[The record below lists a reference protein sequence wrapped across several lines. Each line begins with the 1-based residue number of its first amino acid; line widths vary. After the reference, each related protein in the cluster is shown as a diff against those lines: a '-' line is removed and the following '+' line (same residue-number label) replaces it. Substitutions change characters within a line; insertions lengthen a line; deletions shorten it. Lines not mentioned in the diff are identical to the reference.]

1 MNHHSFNGK
10 LIRHPVSLPS
20 NSVVHLAVTQCCAP
34 TNHYVRGPC
43 RDAMSAGLS
52 NEGGDSRDGRGQCG
66 RSLVSHFG
74 HNRLVGTSDVRFPS
88 SLGYRAGGLKHAI
101 CNNNN
106 VVPSCFIPVS
116 AALCASCRHGLM
128 TGKIV
133 VGLAVGCVRGCHGRL
148 AGRCGG
154 FRAFGRGFRMSS
166 RLLGVVH
173 SVTRRRGVRF
183 GRRRCGGTLPLVGAR
198 LGTLVTHS
206 L

>member
-20 NSVVHLAVTQCCAP
+20 NSVVHLAVTHCCAP

-43 RDAMSAGLS
+43 SDSAS
-52 NEGGDSRDGRGQCG
+52 CGG
-66 RSLVSHFG
+66 SLVRHFG
-74 HNRLVGTSDVRFPS
+74 RNRLVGTSDVRFPS
-88 SLGYRAGGLKHAI
+88 SLGMRAGGLNHAI
-101 CNNNN
+101 CNKNN

-128 TGKIV
+128 TGNTIV
-133 VGLAVGCVRGCHGRL
+133 GFAVGFVRKRQGRL
-148 AGRCGG
+148 TGGCGG
-154 FRAFGRGFRMSS
+154 FRSFGRGFVVSS
-166 RLLGVVH
+166 
-173 SVTRRRGVRF
+173 SVLTALHRVNRGRNIGF
-183 GRRRCGGTLPLVGAR
+183 GRRRCRGSLPLVGAR